1 MQEISLEKC
10 LALREQQGVVMID
23 VRSPA
28 EFANSSIPGSI
39 NIPLFDDAQRAEVGT
54 IYKQEGVQAAK
65 ERGLEIFSAKLPAF
79 IKAFGEIGGPKTV
92 FCWRGGMRSKTAA
105 TVLGL
110 MGIQASR
117 LTGGFRAYRKWV
129 VETLETFELKAQP
142 VVLLGH
148 TGTGKTAILRQLK
161 QEGLPVLD
169 LEGMA
174 GHRGSI
180 FGQVGLEANNQKTFD
195 SLLVTELLQ
204 LGQAPF
210 VLLEGESPRIGKVVL
225 PKFVTEHKEAATQLL
240 IRLPMEERVR
250 HIVEDYRPKEHKEE
264 LIQAYMGIKERIHI
278 PIAKE
283 ILAALTEERF
293 GDAVGLLLEHYYDPR
308 YEHAMMQYEDQR
320 IVIEAA
326 TVAEAALMV
335 KEAVLALK
343 LKA

>member
-10 LALREQQGVVMID
+10 LALREQQGAVMID

-28 EFANSSIPGSI
+28 EFANSTIPGSI
-39 NIPLFDDAQRAEVGT
+39 NIPLFDDAERAEVGT

-195 SLLVTELLQ
+195 SLLVTALLQ

-225 PKFVTEHKEAATQLL
+225 PKFITEHKEAATQLL

-250 HIVEDYRPKEHKEE
+250 HIVEDYRPEEHKEE
-264 LIQAYMGIKERIHI
+264 LIQAFMGIKERIHI

-326 TVAEAALMV
+326 TVAEAALKV
-335 KEAVLALK
+335 KDAVLALNR
-343 LKA
+343 